1 MWQQGGKGV
10 SSNPSA
16 DPGLHPAGLRV
27 DPFRFAAEGRQRE
40 GRLALAKLS
49 RLADLLVASEGE
61 LRWKLGGFTVR
72 PAESPASAA
81 PGKAVEP
88 RLRLEVDG
96 RLELC
101 CQRCLEKLQWPL
113 AIRSVLH
120 PVPAGQAI
128 ADEELDDD
136 EVDAI
141 EVDGE
146 LDVLALVEDEVLL
159 ALPIAPRHVN
169 CTPSSGAEA
178 ATEESPFAAL
188 ASLRGSGRA
197 R

>member
-1 MWQQGGKGV
+1 MSQQGAKGV
-10 SSNPSA
+10 SSRSSA
-16 DPGLHPAGLRV
+16 DRDLHPAGLRV

-49 RLADLLVASEGE
+49 RLAELLVSRDGE
-61 LRWKLGGFTVR
+61 LRWKLRGFTVE
-72 PAESPASAA
+72 PAESPARAA
-81 PGKAVEP
+81 PGKALEP
-88 RLRLEVDG
+88 RLQLEVEG
-96 RLELC
+96 RLELR
-101 CQRCLEKLQWPL
+101 CQRCLETLPWPL

-120 PVPAGQAI
+120 PVAAGQAI
-128 ADEELDDD
+128 ADEELEDD

-159 ALPIAPRHVN
+159 ALPIAPRHEN
-169 CTPSSGAEA
+169 CTPTSGAEA

-188 ASLRGSGRA
+188 ASLRGSGQA